1 MGVWNL
7 KRLAAAG
14 MATLLTV
21 ALAAC
26 FVLPGKFAETLD
38 IRKDGR
44 FTYTY
49 TGEIMVLG
57 LTKLATMA
65 DAAKGTFV
73 PGPCF
78 ADDVSGDTR
87 ECSKDE
93 LAQQKA
99 DWEADRKAGEASRK
113 ERDTGMMALL
123 GGIDPSDPRAG
134 EELAERLRKQA
145 GWRSVIYKGDGLY
158 AVDFAMAARL
168 DHDFAFPTM
177 ERMAMLIP
185 FLTIN
190 RRADGS
196 VRISSPIMDN
206 QGSGAQGAG
215 MGGLAAVMASDLGA
229 SDAKDPGLTSFPKL
243 DGTFTLTTDAEVLA
257 NNTEDGPKADPA
269 GKRLVWKM
277 NIQNPAA
284 PMALLQLVQ

>member
-1 MGVWNL
+1 MGAWNL

-14 MATLLTV
+14 MGAVLAM

-38 IRKDGR
+38 IRKDGH
-44 FTYTY
+44 FAYTY
-49 TGEIMVLG
+49 KGEIMVMG
-57 LTKLATMA
+57 LTKLAAMA
-65 DAAKGTFV
+65 DAEESTFK

-78 ADDVSGDTR
+78 DDESGETR
-87 ECSKDE
+87 ECTKSE
-93 LAQQKA
+93 IAQQKT
-99 DWEADRKAGEASRK
+99 DWEADRKAGEAGRK
-113 ERDTGMMALL
+113 ERNGAMMAML

-145 GWRSVIYKGDGLY
+145 GWRSVIYKGDGIY
-158 AVDFAMAARL
+158 EVDFAIAARL

-177 ERMAMLIP
+177 ERMPMLIP

-190 RRADGS
+190 RRADAS

-206 QGSGAQGAG
+206 QGAGFQGNG
-215 MGGLAAVMASDLGA
+215 MGGLGAVMASDLGA
-229 SDAKDPGLTSFPKL
+229 SDAKNPDMANFPKL
-243 DGTFTLTTDAEVLA
+243 DGTFTLTTDAEILA

-277 NIQNPAA
+277 NAQNPAA
-284 PMALLQLVQ
+284 PMALLQLAK

>member
-1 MGVWNL
+1 MGAWNL

-14 MATLLTV
+14 MGAVLAM

-44 FTYTY
+44 FAYTY
-49 TGEIMVLG
+49 KGEILVMG

-65 DAAKGTFV
+65 DAENGTFK

-78 ADDVSGDTR
+78 DDESGETR
-87 ECSKDE
+87 ECTKDE
-93 LAQQKA
+93 IAQQKVS
-99 DWEADRKAGEASRK
+99 WEEDRKADAASRK
-113 ERDTGMMALL
+113 ERDGAMMALL

-145 GWRSVIYKGDGLY
+145 GWRSVVYKGDGIY
-158 AVDFAMAARL
+158 EVDFAIAARL

-177 ERMAMLIP
+177 ERMPLLIP
-185 FLTIN
+185 FMTIN
-190 RRADGS
+190 RRADAS

-206 QGSGAQGAG
+206 QGVGGPQGAG
-215 MGGLAAVMASDLGA
+215 MGGLAAVMAGDMGP
-229 SDAKDPGLTSFPKL
+229 SDANDPDMANFPKL
-243 DGTFTLTTDAEVLA
+243 DGTFTLTTDAEILA

-277 NIQNPAA
+277 NVQNPAA
-284 PMALLQLVQ
+284 PMALLQLAK